1 MSAPAPPPPVSP
13 PSPVEPTSYS
23 RADTSLTAN
32 SMSARQER
40 VGSSKDTREQKG
52 RGARGGVFITWR
64 TPVLVAAGIV
74 PVVGLSAAGVNPWA
88 TAAVWLALCLAALLG
103 DAATA
108 PDPRMLAVER
118 RIPARALL
126 GERVDTALRV
136 RNPGARRLRGWLR
149 DAWQPTA
156 GAAAA
161 RAAIDIPPGEGRTL
175 GIPLRPRRRGEL
187 ASEFVVIRSEGPL
200 RLAGRQARLD
210 TRGALRVL
218 PPFTA
223 RRHLPSRLARLRELD
238 GNTSVQVRG
247 QGTEFD
253 SLREYVRG
261 DDVRSI
267 DWRAT
272 ARSATTMLRTWRPER
287 DRHVVIVID
296 TGRTAAARVGDGV
309 RLDAAMEAALLL
321 AALATR
327 AGDHVHLVM
336 FDRVVRARVTRV
348 DGPALLP
355 ALVDAM
361 APVEPQ
367 LIDTDWDAAFAQ
379 VRALTSRPSLVVLLT
394 AQDAASA
401 ARGFLGSLP
410 AVTRH
415 AQVLVGTVV
424 DDPDAGATDAAP
436 TARDADDVYR
446 AAAQERAVRDAA
458 LVSTAI
464 GRAGGEA
471 IADTP
476 DALPPR
482 IADRYLALKA
492 AGRL

>member
-1 MSAPAPPPPVSP
+1 MYVTGRLPLLLIVGAVPVVLLS
-13 PSPVEPTSYS
+13 
-23 RADTSLTAN
+23 TA
-32 SMSARQER
+32 
-40 VGSSKDTREQKG
+40 
-52 RGARGGVFITWR
+52 GVDAWLAAAGW
-64 TPVLVAAGIV
+64 VLLCLVAA
-74 PVVGLSAAGVNPWA
+74 
-88 TAAVWLALCLAALLG
+88 LADAAL
-103 DAATA
+103 A
-108 PDPRMLAVER
+108 PDPRSMHASR
-118 RIPARALL
+118 RVPRRTLL
-126 GERVDTALRV
+126 GQPVIAELTLR
-136 RNPGARRLRGWLR
+136 NTGARTVRGRVR

-156 GAAAA
+156 GAPAAHP
-161 RAAIDIPPGEGRTL
+161 AIAIPSGESRT
-175 GIPLRPRRRGEL
+175 ITTPLLPRRRGEL
-187 ASEFVVIRSEGPL
+187 RSEFVAVRSDGPL

-210 TRGALRVL
+210 APGTLRVL

-272 ARSATTMLRTWRPER
+272 ARASTTMLRTWRPER

-296 TGRTAAARVGDGV
+296 TGRTSAARVGDGV

-321 AALATR
+321 AALASR
-327 AGDHVHLVM
+327 AGDHVHLLM
-336 FDRVVRARVTRV
+336 FDRTIRARVTRV

-367 LIDTDWDAAFAQ
+367 LIDTDWDSAFAQ
-379 VRALTSRPSLVVLLT
+379 VRTLASRPSLVVLLT
-394 AQDAASA
+394 AQDAVEA

-410 AVTRH
+410 ALTRDAH
-415 AQVLVGTVV
+415 VLVGTV
-424 DDPDAGATDAAP
+424 TDERERPAARP
-436 TARDADDVYR
+436 DADDVYR
-446 AAAQERAVRDAA
+446 AAAVARAERDAEVVA
-458 LVSTAI
+458 AAT
-464 GRAGGEA
+464 GRAGAEA
-471 IADTP
+471 LADSP
-476 DALPPR
+476 ENLPPR

>member
-1 MSAPAPPPPVSP
+1 MFV
-13 PSPVEPTSYS
+13 T
-23 RADTSLTAN
+23 
-32 SMSARQER
+32 
-40 VGSSKDTREQKG
+40 G
-52 RGARGGVFITWR
+52 RL
-64 TPVLVAAGIV
+64 PLLVALGVV
-74 PVVGLSAAGVNPWA
+74 PVVLLSASGVPAWVAALGWA
-88 TAAVWLALCLAALLG
+88 VLCVILALTDAAL
-103 DAATA
+103 A
-108 PDPRMLAVER
+108 PDPRALRIER
-118 RIPARALL
+118 ELPGRSLL
-126 GERVDTALRV
+126 GQPVDAALV
-136 RNPGARRLRGWLR
+136 LRNTGARRMLGVLR

-156 GAAAA
+156 GAPLE
-161 RAAIDIPPGEGRTL
+161 RPRIDIPPGEARRVAV
-175 GIPLRPRRRGEL
+175 PLLPRRRGEL
-187 ASEFVVIRSEGPL
+187 RSAFVVVRSSGPL
-200 RLAGRQARLD
+200 RLAGRQRRLEAA
-210 TRGALRVL
+210 GAIRVL

-272 ARSATTMLRTWRPER
+272 ARAGTTMLRTWRPER

-336 FDRVVRARVTRV
+336 FDRVIRARVTGL
-348 DGPALLP
+348 DGPGLLP

-367 LIDTDWDAAFAQ
+367 LIDTDWDAAIAQ
-379 VRALTSRPSLVVLLT
+379 VRRLTSRPSLVVLLT
-394 AQDAASA
+394 AQDAPEA
-401 ARGFLGSLP
+401 ARSFLGSLP
-410 AVTRH
+410 ALAARTRVLVASVTGDPLPLEDRPDADDLYRH
-415 AQVLVGTVV
+415 A
-424 DDPDAGATDAAP
+424 AHARA
-436 TARDADDVYR
+436 ARDADRV
-446 AAAQERAVRDAA
+446 AAAVR
-458 LVSTAI
+458 
-464 GRAGGEA
+464 RAGAES
-471 IADTP
+471 IAASP
-476 DALPPR
+476 DDLPP
-482 IADRYLALKA
+482 AVSDRYLALKA

>member
-1 MSAPAPPPPVSP
+1 M
-13 PSPVEPTSYS
+13 Y
-23 RADTSLTAN
+23 LT
-32 SMSARQER
+32 
-40 VGSSKDTREQKG
+40 G
-52 RGARGGVFITWR
+52 RL
-64 TPVLVAAGIV
+64 PLLVALGAV
-74 PVVGLSAAGVNPWA
+74 PVVLLAIAGVDAWLAAAGWILLSAAVA
-88 TAAVWLALCLAALLG
+88 LA
-103 DAATA
+103 DAAAA
-108 PDPRMLAVER
+108 PDPRRILVQR
-118 RIPARALL
+118 RIPRRALL
-126 GERVDTALRV
+126 GRRVETELWLH
-136 RNPGARRLRGWLR
+136 NTGARRIVGRMR

-156 GAAAA
+156 GAPAD
-161 RAAIDIPPGEGRTL
+161 RPAIDLPAGERRRL
-175 GIPLRPRRRGEL
+175 VVPLVPRRRGEL
-187 ASEFVVIRSEGPL
+187 RSEFVVVRSDGPL
-200 RLAGRQARLD
+200 RMAGRQARIASS
-210 TRGALRVL
+210 GALRVL

-272 ARSATTMLRTWRPER
+272 ARAGTTMLRTWRPER

-296 TGRTAAARVGDGV
+296 TGRTAAARVRDGV

-327 AGDHVHLVM
+327 AGDHTHLLM
-336 FDRVVRARVTRV
+336 FDRVTRARVTRV
-348 DGPALLP
+348 EGPSLLP

-379 VRALTSRPSLVVLLT
+379 VRTLTSRPSLVVLLT
-394 AQDAASA
+394 AQDAPDA

-410 AVTRH
+410 ALSRRAH
-415 AQVLVGTVV
+415 ALVGTV
-424 DDPDAGATDAAP
+424 TDAEP
-436 TARDADDVYR
+436 TRDEHRDAAAVYR
-446 AAAQERAVRDAA
+446 AAAAERAARDAA
-458 LVSTAI
+458 QVAAAI
-464 GRAGGEA
+464 GRAGAEA
-471 IADTP
+471 IAADAA
-476 DALPPR
+476 ALPPR
-482 IADRYLALKA
+482 IADRYLELKA

>member
-1 MSAPAPPPPVSP
+1 M
-13 PSPVEPTSYS
+13 
-23 RADTSLTAN
+23 
-32 SMSARQER
+32 
-40 VGSSKDTREQKG
+40 
-52 RGARGGVFITWR
+52 
-64 TPVLVAAGIV
+64 
-74 PVVGLSAAGVNPWA
+74 
-88 TAAVWLALCLAALLG
+88 
-103 DAATA
+103 
-108 PDPRMLAVER
+108 
-118 RIPARALL
+118 
-126 GERVDTALRV
+126 
-136 RNPGARRLRGWLR
+136 
-149 DAWQPTA
+149 
-156 GAAAA
+156 
-161 RAAIDIPPGEGRTL
+161 IDIPPGESRTID
-175 GIPLRPRRRGEL
+175 IPLLPRRRGEL
-187 ASEFVVIRSEGPL
+187 RSRFVVVRSDGPL

-210 TRGALRVL
+210 EPASLRVL

-272 ARSATTMLRTWRPER
+272 ARSSTTMLRTWRPER

-309 RLDAAMEAALLL
+309 RMDAAMEAALLL

-327 AGDHVHLVM
+327 AGDHVHLLM
-336 FDRVVRARVTRV
+336 FDRTVRARVTRV
-348 DGPALLP
+348 DGPGLLP

-379 VRALTSRPSLVVLLT
+379 VRLLTSRPSLVVLLT
-394 AQDAASA
+394 AQDAAEA

-410 AVTRH
+410 ALARGAH
-415 AQVLVGTVV
+415 VLVGAVT
-424 DDPDAGATDAAP
+424 DEEDPLPERPDAA
-436 TARDADDVYR
+436 DVYR
-446 AAAQERAVRDAA
+446 AAAIERAAQDAA
-458 LVSTAI
+458 VVAAAI

-471 IADTP
+471 IAATP
-476 DALPPR
+476 EDLPPR

>member
-1 MSAPAPPPPVSP
+1 M
-13 PSPVEPTSYS
+13 Y
-23 RADTSLTAN
+23 LT
-32 SMSARQER
+32 
-40 VGSSKDTREQKG
+40 G
-52 RGARGGVFITWR
+52 R
-64 TPVLVAAGIV
+64 TPLLVAVGVV
-74 PVVGLSAAGVNPWA
+74 PVVLLSLAGVDAWLAASGWLAVCVIAVLADAAG
-88 TAAVWLALCLAALLG
+88 
-103 DAATA
+103 A
-108 PDPRMLAVER
+108 PDPRQVTVER
-118 RIPARALL
+118 RMPRRVLL
-126 GERVDTALRV
+126 GEPAVAEVGLRNTGS
-136 RNPGARRLRGWLR
+136 RTLRGRFR

-156 GAAAA
+156 GAPSE
-161 RAAIDIPPGEGRTL
+161 RVPVVIPPGERRMTA
-175 GIPLRPRRRGEL
+175 IPLIPRRRGEL
-187 ASEFVVIRSEGPL
+187 TTAFVVVRSDGPL
-200 RLAGRQARLD
+200 RLAGRQAKID
-210 TRGALRVL
+210 ARGAIRVL

-261 DDVRSI
+261 DDVRAI

-272 ARSATTMLRTWRPER
+272 ARSTTTMLRTWRPER
-287 DRHVVIVID
+287 DRHVVIVVD
-296 TGRTAAARVGDGV
+296 TGRTSAARVGDGV

-321 AALATR
+321 AALANR
-327 AGDHVHLVM
+327 AGDHTHLLM
-336 FDRVVRARVTRV
+336 FDRVIRARVTRV

-394 AQDAASA
+394 AQDAADA

-410 AVTRH
+410 GLTSRAH
-415 AQVLVGTVV
+415 VLVGTVTQ
-424 DDPDAGATDAAP
+424 DAPPREERPDAAS
-436 TARDADDVYR
+436 VY
-446 AAAQERAVRDAA
+446 RDAA
-458 LVSTAI
+458 AEKTAQDAATVAAAI
-464 GRAGGEA
+464 GRAGAEA
-471 IADTP
+471 IADSP
-476 DALPPR
+476 ELLPPR